1 MKEVTLRERVWK
13 KAKLARIKL
22 RIKMASHYH
31 NKQAVRWL
39 VTAKCSM
46 SLCLFHAALI
56 NTLRERTLLSPC
68 NVYLRCVK
76 HGPSVSSLFLEV
88 DFFQT
93 PPVEILSSRRSQTFL
108 FTKIFHSL
116 YHLFWKIWFDKR
128 AAKKCVHTLLQF
140 LFS

>member
-1 MKEVTLRERVWK
+1 
-13 KAKLARIKL
+13 
-22 RIKMASHYH
+22 MASHYH

-46 SLCLFHAALI
+46 SLRLFHAALI

-68 NVYLRCVK
+68 NVYLRYVK

-93 PPVEILSSRRSQTFL
+93 SQLKSFQAEYL
-108 FTKIFHSL
+108 LQNISFYQNFSPL
-116 YHLFWKIWFDKR
+116 YHLFWKICFDKR
-128 AAKKCVHTLLQF
+128 ANAYILPQL

>member
-1 MKEVTLRERVWK
+1 
-13 KAKLARIKL
+13 
-22 RIKMASHYH
+22 MASHYH

-93 PPVEILSSRRSQTFL
+93 PQLKFFQAEDLKHFFL
-108 FTKIFHSL
+108 PKFFTLCIIYFEKFDSINVLLRNAYTPCSNFYFPKIMLHNFFIII
-116 YHLFWKIWFDKR
+116 Y
-128 AAKKCVHTLLQF
+128 AKKIIS
-140 LFS
+140 LFKGI

>member
-1 MKEVTLRERVWK
+1 
-13 KAKLARIKL
+13 
-22 RIKMASHYH
+22 MASHYH

-46 SLCLFHAALI
+46 SLRLFHAALI

-68 NVYLRCVK
+68 NVYLRYVK

-93 PPVEILSSRRSQTFL
+93 SQLKSFQAEYLKHFFLPKFFTSVSFIL
-108 FTKIFHSL
+108 KN
-116 YHLFWKIWFDKR
+116 
-128 AAKKCVHTLLQF
+128 LL
-140 LFS
+140 

>member
-1 MKEVTLRERVWK
+1 
-13 KAKLARIKL
+13 
-22 RIKMASHYH
+22 MASHYH

-108 FTKIFHSL
+108 FIKIFHLCIIYFEKFDSINVLLRNAYTPCSNFYFPKIMLHNFFIIIYSKKIISL
-116 YHLFWKIWFDKR
+116 FKGI
-128 AAKKCVHTLLQF
+128 
-140 LFS
+140 

>member
-1 MKEVTLRERVWK
+1 
-13 KAKLARIKL
+13 
-22 RIKMASHYH
+22 MASHYH

-76 HGPSVSSLFLEV
+76 HGPSVSSLFLE
-88 DFFQT
+88 
-93 PPVEILSSRRSQTFL
+93 ISSRPPQLKSFQAEDLKHFFL
-108 FTKIFHSL
+108 PKFFTLCIIYFEKFDSINVLLRNAYTPCSNFYFPKIMLHNFFIIIYPKKIISL
-116 YHLFWKIWFDKR
+116 FKGI
-128 AAKKCVHTLLQF
+128 
-140 LFS
+140 